1 MKLIQLSYVKN
12 IISRHKGRPQQEL
25 AFCILVKN
33 IAYEKLVEVHW
44 AGEDHVWHVLPAEY
58 HSSAGE
64 DYEIWHAYALFHLS
78 SHYSLPGNI
87 EFALH
92 YHVRGRD
99 YWDNNS
105 SHNYFI
111 DADSGIRLQEGFPL
125 LNIDYQP
132 NLEQGQQFYP
142 ITVAV
147 QHSRHFSQVYV
158 HWTTDDWKTV
168 HVTPCFFK
176 RRHWDKVLWSNARNP
191 NQYGCETWIS
201 QLQIGHAYRVQY
213 AIGGATP
220 RRQIWDNNLG
230 RNYIARRERL
240 KVLTLNLH
248 CYQEEHQDHKFAQI
262 AKAIRDLNID
272 IVCLQ
277 EVGEPWNDGKGDW
290 NANAAKIIHDY
301 LGPPYHVYTDWSH
314 LGFDRYREGVA
325 ILSKY
330 KFLYKDAG
338 YISSSQDVYNIHAR
352 KVVMVQV
359 SVPYIGEIN
368 VFSTHLS
375 WWQDGFREQFERLR
389 DWAQHKHDNHVRATL
404 LCGDF
409 NAKAGSEGYKLLSY
423 DYEDQFLKAN
433 ERRKFDKI
441 FCQTP
446 QPQMQYLHH
455 DGRIDYIFLKKG
467 SRLTATSAKELF
479 TQQDYYGRVSD
490 HTGYYLEFEPT

>member
-1 MKLIQLSYVKN
+1 M
-12 IISRHKGRPQQEL
+12 
-25 AFCILVKN
+25 
-33 IAYEKLVEVHW
+33 
-44 AGEDHVWHVLPAEY
+44 
-58 HSSAGE
+58 
-64 DYEIWHAYALFHLS
+64 
-78 SHYSLPGNI
+78 
-87 EFALH
+87 
-92 YHVRGRD
+92 
-99 YWDNNS
+99 
-105 SHNYFI
+105 
-111 DADSGIRLQEGFPL
+111 
-125 LNIDYQP
+125 
-132 NLEQGQQFYP
+132 
-142 ITVAV
+142 
-147 QHSRHFSQVYV
+147 
-158 HWTTDDWKTV
+158 
-168 HVTPCFFK
+168 TPCFFK

-220 RRQIWDNNLG
+220 QRQIWDNNLG
-230 RNYIARRERL
+230 KNYIARRDRL

-248 CYQEEHQDHKFAQI
+248 CYQEEHQENKFAQI

-290 NANAAKIIHDY
+290 NANAAKIILDY
-301 LGPPYHVYTDWSH
+301 LGHPYHVYTDWSH

-338 YISSSQDVYNIHAR
+338 YVSASQDMYNIHAR

-375 WWQDGFREQFERLR
+375 WWQDGFREQFERLKE
-389 DWAQHKHDNHVRATL
+389 WAQHKHTNNVRATL

-409 NAKAGSEGYKLLSY
+409 NAKAGAEGYKLLSY
-423 DYEDQFLKAN
+423 DYEDQFLKAY

-441 FCQTP
+441 FRQMP
-446 QPQMQYLHH
+446 QPQMHYLHN

-467 SRLTATSAKELF
+467 SRLTATSARELF